1 MTTITDD
8 QERQEQALT
17 RAEWIAAAALIIS
30 CGTGLYTA
38 GIEVQRLNDHDRR
51 LTAVEASQ
59 NMASGKIET
68 LLVTTSRIDANV
80 ASLAEQAKERRGD
93 K

>member
-1 MTTITDD
+1 M
-8 QERQEQALT
+8 ERGVT
-17 RAEWIAAAALIIS
+17 RAEWFAGAAFLISAASIIYS
-30 CGTGLYTA
+30 AGLQT
-38 GIEVQRLNDHDRR
+38 QRINDHDRR

-59 NMASGKIET
+59 STAAGKIET

-80 ASLAEQAKERRGD
+80 SALADQAKEQRERG